1 MKKVFVVY
9 ATDNVGTAVLE
20 PIQTGDHVGC
30 NGDLQRPRGH
40 RAGPDIAYGHKIA
53 LMDIAEGDTVL
64 KYGLS
69 IGPASCDIKEGE
81 HVHAH
86 NVESNRG
93 RGDLAD
99 RNAVTAE

>member
-9 ATDNVGTAVLE
+9 ATDNVGTVVLE
-20 PIQTGDHVGC
+20 SIAAGDHVTC
-30 NGDLQRPRGH
+30 NGERRDIEIVAQN
-40 RAGPDIAYGHKIA
+40 DIAYGHKIA

-69 IGPASCDIKEGE
+69 IGSASRGIKAGD
-81 HVHAH
+81 HVHTH

-93 RGDLAD
+93 RGDLAE
-99 RNAVTAE
+99 RIAVSAE

>member
-1 MKKVFVVY
+1 M
-9 ATDNVGTAVLE
+9 LE
-20 PIQTGDHVGC
+20 PIHTGDHVGC
-30 NGDLQRPRGH
+30 NGERSDLEVIALDP
-40 RAGPDIAYGHKIA
+40 IAYGHKIA

-69 IGPASCDIKEGE
+69 IGTASCDIKEGE

>member
-1 MKKVFVVY
+1 MKRVFVVY

-20 PIQTGDHVGC
+20 PINTGDHVGC
-30 NGDLQRPRGH
+30 NGERSDLEVVALDP
-40 RAGPDIAYGHKIA
+40 IAYGHKIA

-69 IGPASCDIKEGE
+69 IGSASCDIKEGE

-93 RGDLAD
+93 RGDLASSG
-99 RNAVTAE
+99 AVSAE

>member
-20 PIQTGDHVGC
+20 PIAAGDHVSS
-30 NGDLQRPRGH
+30 NGERSDLQVTARD
-40 RAGPDIAYGHKIA
+40 DIAYGHKIA
-53 LMDIAEGDTVL
+53 LMDIAQGDTVR

-69 IGPASCDIKEGE
+69 IGSASVRINAGD
-81 HVHAH
+81 HVHTH

-99 RNAVTAE
+99 QAAVAAE

>member
-20 PIQTGDHVGC
+20 AIQTGDHVGC
-30 NGDLQRPRGH
+30 NGERSDLEVIALDP
-40 RAGPDIAYGHKIA
+40 IAYGHKIA
-53 LMDIAEGDTVL
+53 LMDIAQGDTVF

-69 IGPASCDIKEGE
+69 IGTASSDIKEGE

-93 RGDLAD
+93 RGDLAN
-99 RNAVTAE
+99 RQTVAAE

>member
-20 PIQTGDHVGC
+20 PIHTGDHVGC
-30 NGDLQRPRGH
+30 NGERSDLEVIALDP
-40 RAGPDIAYGHKIA
+40 IAYGHKIA
-53 LMDIAEGDTVL
+53 LMDIAQGDTVL

-69 IGPASCDIKEGE
+69 IGTASCDIKEGE

-99 RNAVTAE
+99 RASVTAE

>member
-20 PIQTGDHVGC
+20 SIQTGDHVGC
-30 NGDLQRPRGH
+30 NGERSDLEVIALDP
-40 RAGPDIAYGHKIA
+40 IAYGHKIA
-53 LMDIAEGDTVL
+53 LMDIAQGDTVL

-69 IGPASCDIKEGE
+69 IGSAIRDINEGE
-81 HVHAH
+81 HVHDH

-99 RNAVTAE
+99 RESVSAE

>member
-20 PIQTGDHVGC
+20 PLEAGDHVSC
-30 NGDLQRPRGH
+30 NGERRDIEIVAQD
-40 RAGPDIAYGHKIA
+40 DIAYGHKIA
-53 LMDIAEGDTVL
+53 LMDITSGDTVL

-69 IGPASCDIKEGE
+69 IGSASCDIKAGD
-81 HVHAH
+81 HVHTH

-93 RGDLAD
+93 RGDLAE
-99 RNAVTAE
+99 RQAVTAE

>member
-20 PIQTGDHVGC
+20 PIHTGDHVGC
-30 NGDLQRPRGH
+30 NGERSDLEVVALDP
-40 RAGPDIAYGHKIA
+40 IAYGHKIA
-53 LMDIAEGDTVL
+53 LMDIAAGDTVL

-69 IGPASCDIKEGE
+69 IGSATRDIKEGE

-93 RGDLAD
+93 RGDLA
-99 RNAVTAE
+99 

>member
-20 PIQTGDHVGC
+20 AIQAGDPVGC
-30 NGDLQRPRGH
+30 NGERSDLEVIAQ
-40 RAGPDIAYGHKIA
+40 DSIAYGHKIA
-53 LMDIAEGDTVL
+53 LMDIAAGDTVL

-69 IGPASCDIKEGE
+69 IGSATRAIQAGE
-81 HVHAH
+81 HVHTH

-93 RGDLAD
+93 RGDLA
-99 RNAVTAE
+99 T

>member
-9 ATDNVGTAVLE
+9 ATDNVGTVVLE
-20 PIQTGDHVGC
+20 PISVGDRVSC
-30 NGDLQRPRGH
+30 NGERSDLEVI
-40 RAGPDIAYGHKIA
+40 ALADIAYGHKIA

-69 IGPASCDIKEGE
+69 IGSANCDIKAGE

-99 RNAVTAE
+99 RAAVAAE

>member
-20 PIQTGDHVGC
+20 SIQTGDHVGC
-30 NGDLQRPRGH
+30 NGERSDLEVI
-40 RAGPDIAYGHKIA
+40 ALDEIAYGHKIA
-53 LMDIAEGDTVL
+53 LMDIAQGDTVL

-69 IGPASCDIKEGE
+69 IGSASRDIKEGE

-93 RGDLAD
+93 RGDLSE
-99 RNAVTAE
+99 RSAVTAE

>member
-1 MKKVFVVY
+1 MKRVFVVY

-20 PIQTGDHVGC
+20 AIRAGDHVGC
-30 NGDLQRPRGH
+30 NGERSDLEVI
-40 RAGPDIAYGHKIA
+40 ALDDIAYGHKIA
-53 LMDIAEGDTVL
+53 LMDIAQGDTVL

-69 IGPASCDIKEGE
+69 IGSASRDIKEGE

-93 RGDLAD
+93 RGDLEQRSAL
-99 RNAVTAE
+99 TAE